1 MRFKMNWFRR
11 LFRTGNDGRKTMDER
26 RIRPSSL
33 VPRPSSLVHRPS
45 SLNYALF
52 LSLALLAGIFLIKT
66 GILQSAPVTSTQTNW
81 AGGLDGGAAGTLTG
95 WTKYSAKDTGVAAG
109 TDIQLQSSDYT
120 ATQTSDTG
128 AQATNDTTYGD
139 TCSSV
144 SCSIGGGFNAGTKT
158 NPIVSGT
165 ATTASVKLL
174 LNTGITSIDAKLT
187 DPATLPLGAGRKVAF
202 SPDNKFLAIA
212 YQTTSPYLAV
222 YNFDPVAG
230 TIGAKLTDPATPP
243 AGGAYGLAF
252 SSDNKFLAVTH
263 AASPYLTV
271 YNFDPVAGTIG
282 AKLANPATMPTGYG
296 ISLAFS
302 SDDKF
307 LAIAHVTSPFLTVYN
322 FDPVAG
328 TIGAKLANPA
338 TLPPSDGR
346 AIAFSSDDKFLV
358 VTHAAS
364 PYFTVYNF
372 DPVAGTIGAKLTDP
386 ATLPTGDS
394 RGIA

>member
-52 LSLALLAGIFLIKT
+52 LSLPLLAGIFLIKT

-263 AASPYLTV
+263 AASPFLTV

-282 AKLANPATMPTGYG
+282 AKLTNPATLPPSNGNG
-296 ISLAFS
+296 VAFS
-302 SDDKF
+302 SDNKY
-307 LAIAHVTSPFLTVYN
+307 LAVVSPNTAPFLTVYN

-328 TIGAKLANPA
+328 TIGAKLTNPA
-338 TLPPSDGR
+338 
-346 AIAFSSDDKFLV
+346 
-358 VTHAAS
+358 
-364 PYFTVYNF
+364 
-372 DPVAGTIGAKLTDP
+372 
-386 ATLPTGDS
+386 
-394 RGIA
+394 

>member
-120 ATQTSDTG
+120 AAQTSDTG

-144 SCSIGGGFNAGTKT
+144 SCSIGGGFNAGALASTA
-158 NPIVSGT
+158 VHGSGSSSRVT
-165 ATTASVKLL
+165 LGDGYIYPSGVTVEEWLIQQNAVNATTC
-174 LNTGITSIDAKLT
+174 NTTNRIC
-187 DPATLPLGAGRKVAF
+187 
-202 SPDNKFLAIA
+202 N
-212 YQTTSPYLAV
+212 
-222 YNFDPVAG
+222 
-230 TIGAKLTDPATPP
+230 
-243 AGGAYGLAF
+243 
-252 SSDNKFLAVTH
+252 
-263 AASPYLTV
+263 
-271 YNFDPVAGTIG
+271 
-282 AKLANPATMPTGYG
+282 
-296 ISLAFS
+296 SLAS
-302 SDDKF
+302 WEDAAD
-307 LAIAHVTSPFLTVYN
+307 
-322 FDPVAG
+322 
-328 TIGAKLANPA
+328 GA
-338 TLPPSDGR
+338 
-346 AIAFSSDDKFLV
+346 
-358 VTHAAS
+358 
-364 PYFTVYNF
+364 
-372 DPVAGTIGAKLTDP
+372 
-386 ATLPTGDS
+386 
-394 RGIA
+394 